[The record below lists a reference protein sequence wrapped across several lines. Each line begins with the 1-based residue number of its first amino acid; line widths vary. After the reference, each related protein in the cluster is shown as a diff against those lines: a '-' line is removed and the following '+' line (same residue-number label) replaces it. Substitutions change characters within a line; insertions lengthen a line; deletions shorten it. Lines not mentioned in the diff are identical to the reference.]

1 MRHHPIR
8 VGAPRDIVP
17 PPSHDAATPPALLQR
32 SDDDFVESTIED
44 LRTAAGRASLRTKL
58 AAARN
63 TAHVLKLFQ
72 PLQRQFHLAV
82 IEAWCDTAGTPRI
95 DPARV
100 DSAGLVL
107 RRIRG
112 TGSAQFLEAWVK
124 SSGRLRGW
132 VRVAQHTEQ
141 APPLADTPAGAT
153 PGQPVDRSRAHPLR
167 ARARGCAARRA
178 RRAALHGAARRLRRS
193 EEDALLRAGADS
205 ERRDCRRPRRSGPG
219 ARHRFRSRVGRLHG
233 APGRPAA
240 RPADD
245 VRARRRDRPPGL
257 VRGGRDAGRGQAAGP
272 AVEPLDARSSDE
284 PARLA

>member
-44 LRTAAGRASLRTKL
+44 LRTTAGRASLQDQTRRGAEHGTRPQAVP
-58 AAARN
+58 AAAAAVSPRRDRSVVRYRGDA
-63 TAHVLKLFQ
+63 AHRSGQGRFRRPRAAQNPRDRVGPVPRSLGQ
-72 PLQRQFHLAV
+72 EQRPAARMGARGPAHRTGA
-82 IEAWCDTAGTPRI
+82 AAG
-95 DPARV
+95 
-100 DSAGLVL
+100 
-107 RRIRG
+107 
-112 TGSAQFLEAWVK
+112 
-124 SSGRLRGW
+124 
-132 VRVAQHTEQ
+132 
-141 APPLADTPAGAT
+141 DTPAGAT

-178 RRAALHGAARRLRRS
+178 RRPALHGAARRLCRS

-205 ERRDCRRPRRSGPG
+205 ERRDRRRPRGSGPG

-233 APGRPAA
+233 APGRPAP

-245 VRARRRDRPPGL
+245 VRARRRNHPPGL
-257 VRGGRDAGRGQAAGP
+257 VRGSGDAGRGQAAGP
-272 AVEPLDARSSDE
+272 AR
-284 PARLA
+284 